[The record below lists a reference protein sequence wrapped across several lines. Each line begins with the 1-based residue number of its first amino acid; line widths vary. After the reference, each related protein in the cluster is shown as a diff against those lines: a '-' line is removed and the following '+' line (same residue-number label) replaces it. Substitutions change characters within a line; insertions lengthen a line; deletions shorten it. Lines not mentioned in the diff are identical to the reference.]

1 MKHYDSF
8 SGAAREL
15 FDGCTPAV
23 CPVSGGDI
31 NRAYRLTAAGKSVF
45 MKANRKENA
54 PFFDAEVS
62 GLEAIE
68 RTGTIRVPEVLGL
81 GTDER
86 YGAFLLLE
94 WAEGRPGKA
103 FYEHFGHSL
112 AAMHLADTTAFV
124 HGGLFGFDADNYIG
138 AGEQENIPE
147 SSWIAF
153 FGQHRLLPQIKRAE
167 EYFDEND
174 RRRIA
179 YLLDHLDRYLGEPKF
194 PSLLHGD
201 LWSGNYLAGNDGEAC
216 CKVSCFPASAVRG
229 KWAEFKSESSAL
241 CARSEIG
248 TRHIRSPALRSVNI
262 VCRPLAHAAG
272 GFSSL
277 CSGKECIFMP
287 TINMA
292 ATGRNIN
299 AIRRRAGMTVRDIQ
313 TAMGFN
319 TPNAVY
325 RWLRGDAM
333 PTLDNLVILAAIFGV
348 LMDDIII
355 VDRTDDSAI
364 SA

>member
-112 AAMHLADTTAFV
+112 AAMHLADASTFV

-138 AGEQENIPE
+138 AGEQETP
-147 SSWIAF
+147 
-153 FGQHRLLPQIKRAE
+153 RRA
-167 EYFDEND
+167 
-174 RRRIA
+174 
-179 YLLDHLDRYLGEPKF
+179 
-194 PSLLHGD
+194 
-201 LWSGNYLAGNDGEAC
+201 AG
-216 CKVSCFPASAVRG
+216 
-229 KWAEFKSESSAL
+229 
-241 CARSEIG
+241 
-248 TRHIRSPALRSVNI
+248 LRS
-262 VCRPLAHAAG
+262 
-272 GFSSL
+272 SDS
-277 CSGKECIFMP
+277 
-287 TINMA
+287 
-292 ATGRNIN
+292 TGCF
-299 AIRRRAGMTVRDIQ
+299 RR
-313 TAMGFN
+313 
-319 TPNAVY
+319 
-325 RWLRGDAM
+325 
-333 PTLDNLVILAAIFGV
+333 
-348 LMDDIII
+348 
-355 VDRTDDSAI
+355 
-364 SA
+364 

>member
-1 MKHYDSF
+1 MKRFDSF
-8 SGAAREL
+8 SEAVQEL
-15 FDGCTPAV
+15 FDGLAPSV

-31 NRAYRLTAAGKSVF
+31 NRAYRLTAAGKRVF

-54 PFFDAEVS
+54 SFFDAEIS

-81 GTDER
+81 GMDER

-94 WAEGRPGKA
+94 WVEGRPGRA

-112 AAMHLADTTAFV
+112 AAMHLADTTAYV

-179 YLLDHLDRYLGEPKF
+179 YLLDHLDKYLVEPKS

-201 LWSGNYLAGNDGEAC
+201 LWSGNYLAGNDGEAWLIDPA
-216 CKVSCFPASAVRG
+216 VSVGHFE
-229 KWAEFKSESSAL
+229 AE
-241 CARSEIG
+241 
-248 TRHIRSPALRSVNI
+248 
-262 VCRPLAHAAG
+262 LAMTELFG
-272 GFSSL
+272 GFPQSFYGAYYEVNPIDGGYRERRDLYNLYHMLNHLNLFGSSYL
-277 CSGKECIFMP
+277 G
-287 TINMA
+287 
-292 ATGRNIN
+292 
-299 AIRRRAGMTVRDIQ
+299 TVRRI
-313 TAMGFN
+313 
-319 TPNAVY
+319 
-325 RWLRGDAM
+325 LRQY
-333 PTLDNLVILAAIFGV
+333 T
-348 LMDDIII
+348 
-355 VDRTDDSAI
+355 
-364 SA
+364 

>member
-1 MKHYDSF
+1 MKRFDSF
-8 SGAAREL
+8 SEAVQEL
-15 FDGCTPAV
+15 FDGLAPSV

-68 RTGTIRVPEVLGL
+68 RTGTIRVPEMLGL

-112 AAMHLADTTAFV
+112 AVMHLTDASAFV

-138 AGEQENIPE
+138 AGEQENTQE

-153 FGQHRLLPQIKRAE
+153 FRQHRLLPQVRRAE
-167 EYFDEND
+167 GYFDEND

-179 YLLDHLDRYLGEPKF
+179 YLLDHLDKYLVEPKS

-201 LWSGNYLAGNDGEAC
+201 LWSGNYIAGNDGEA
-216 CKVSCFPASAVRG
+216 FLRASMERIM
-229 KWAEFKSESSAL
+229 
-241 CARSEIG
+241 RSTRLTGDTENVG
-248 TRHIRSPALRSVNI
+248 TSII
-262 VCRPLAHAAG
+262 
-272 GFSSL
+272 
-277 CSGKECIFMP
+277 CI
-287 TINMA
+287 IC
-292 ATGRNIN
+292 
-299 AIRRRAGMTVRDIQ
+299 
-313 TAMGFN
+313 
-319 TPNAVY
+319 
-325 RWLRGDAM
+325 
-333 PTLDNLVILAAIFGV
+333 
-348 LMDDIII
+348 
-355 VDRTDDSAI
+355 
-364 SA
+364 